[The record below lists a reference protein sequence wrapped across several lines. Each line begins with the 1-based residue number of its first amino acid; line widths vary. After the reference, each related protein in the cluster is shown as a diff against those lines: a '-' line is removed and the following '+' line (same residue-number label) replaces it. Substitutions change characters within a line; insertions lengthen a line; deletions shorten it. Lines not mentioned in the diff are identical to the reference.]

1 MDNIIDL
8 SKLPVS
14 ESSSIFNIIAL
25 NSNGEVIKSEA
36 DFDGYVTKEELE
48 DNYVDNVALTEA
60 IESVNE
66 SINTKQDALV
76 SGEDIKTINGES
88 ILGSGNI
95 ELQSEMTINDITA
108 NDIDI
113 KTDPLLT
120 SYNVSEPRKKGN
132 ISYLQNEMSDSR
144 YAHTFGF
151 DKTFSA
157 IVEGYFLGDLPYG
170 ETTDMCPAWNGTA
183 LQFQSSSE
191 DVWSVRISVP
201 YSDASG
207 RVTQSSVEIQ
217 SYLGRITISY
227 AGSAGSPSND
237 KIIANVYNGRLAMI
251 YLNGTDQS
259 ANYMMNFMQNGYA
272 SINYPVENVVSTVR
286 IEPFN
291 PFTNASAIQSEFGI
305 TVTENTTTNV
315 YNNQNVIEGSRYVSE
330 TSDNHSEGLNDFIRY
345 NNDVKAY
352 IVTDKN
358 IGQVTYTKSEID
370 SKIENASGSDITVD
384 SALSTSST
392 NPVQNKVIAAKVNDI
407 TNNLP
412 KSGNGTT
419 VENGVV
425 NISTVASCMPFGQG
439 NAYSL
444 RSTHPEYGIG
454 STLYSIKGDDT
465 IAFAW
470 ADSNNALAQISVNT
484 DVVALKS
491 DIPSEWVG
499 TQAQYDALTSYDS
512 NTTYYI
518 IEEE

>member
-1 MDNIIDL
+1 MENVIDL

-14 ESSSIFNIIAL
+14 DGSSIFNIIAL

-48 DNYVDNVALTEA
+48 
-60 IESVNE
+60 SVNE
-66 SINTKQDALV
+66 SINAKQDVLV

-113 KTDPLLT
+113 KTDTLLT
-120 SYNVSEPRKKGN
+120 TYKVSEPRKSGN

-207 RVTQSSVEIQ
+207 AVTQSSIEIQ
-217 SYLGRITISY
+217 SYLGSITISY
-227 AGSAGSPSND
+227 DGSAGSPSND

-272 SINYPVENVVSTVR
+272 SINYPIANVVSTVR

-305 TVTENTTTNV
+305 SVTENTTTNV
-315 YNNQNVIEGSRYVSE
+315 FKNENVIEGSRYVSE
-330 TSDNHSEGLNDFIRY
+330 SSDMHPEGLNDFIRY

-358 IGQVTYTKSEID
+358 IGEVTYTKDEID
-370 SKIENASGSDITVD
+370 NKIESAGGGSDITVD
-384 SALSTSST
+384 SALSTTSA

-425 NISTVASCMPFGQG
+425 NISTIAVCMPFGQG
-439 NAYSL
+439 NAFSL

-454 STLYSIKGDDT
+454 STLYSIQGDDT
-465 IAFAW
+465 IAFAC
-470 ADSNNALAQISVNT
+470 ADSITAFAQISVNT

-491 DIPSEWVG
+491 DIPSEWTG
-499 TQAQYDALTSYDS
+499 TQAQYDALTSYDA

-518 IEEE
+518 TEE